1 VEISND
7 GAGTAADIPST
18 ERHPGLAERSGAR
31 TARWPIVGVAAALEP
46 LGAEGGEVAA
56 LVTLPYLRH
65 VTRAGGLAVLLSP
78 DAEVTGQPDE
88 ALDLVDALLLIGG
101 PDVDPAHYGEAPHPA
116 TEPAAPERDL
126 FELSLA
132 RRALERNL
140 PTLGICRGMQLM
152 NVAFGGTLHQHL
164 PDVLGHDRHR
174 DGLPGGEADY
184 GVRLAEGSLA
194 ARAAGTLF
202 ERATESRHHQGV
214 KRLAR
219 GFEVTGRAADG
230 LPVAIERPG
239 ARFFLGVQ
247 WHPEADDES
256 RIIGA
261 LVEAARGDHG
271 RAGVAAPDSLHQTA
285 TRAML
290 PPKVPPADPNPEDSG
305 GGGAEYPLRHPVPSP
320 LV

>member
-1 VEISND
+1 VETSND

-18 ERHPGLAERSGAR
+18 ERHPGLPERSGAR
-31 TARWPIVGVAAALEP
+31 TARRPIVGVAAALEP
-46 LGAEGGEVAA
+46 LAAEGGAVAA

-78 DAEVTGQPDE
+78 DAGAAGQPDE
-88 ALDLVDALLLIGG
+88 ALDLVDALLLVGG
-101 PDVDPAHYGEAPHPA
+101 PDVDPAHYGETPHPA

-126 FELSLA
+126 SELSLA
-132 RRALERNL
+132 RRALERDL

-164 PDVLGHDRHR
+164 PDVLGHGRHDRHR
-174 DGLPGGEADY
+174 EELPGGGGGDY
-184 GVRLAEGSLA
+184 GVRLAKGSLA

-219 GFEVTGRAADG
+219 GFEVTGWAADG
-230 LPVAIERPG
+230 LPVAIERPD

-247 WHPEADDES
+247 WHPEANDES

-261 LVEAARGDHG
+261 LVEE
-271 RAGVAAPDSLHQTA
+271 A
-285 TRAML
+285 TR
-290 PPKVPPADPNPEDSG
+290 
-305 GGGAEYPLRHPVPSP
+305 
-320 LV
+320 